1 MTSDLEERYES
12 SVAAAERELGTG
24 KKRRKSLSRISKTLM
39 PVFDAIISI
48 IHENRSALG
57 DDADEFAEALCLETG
72 FRILECSGMAYAL
85 LDLLLASRFIAGEA
99 AVAYSMSGVVD
110 VLDKEHQIRRI
121 ASAFLGGLTYLL
133 MLEET
138 EGQDYSQRPTETL
151 Q

>member
-1 MTSDLEERYES
+1 
-12 SVAAAERELGTG
+12 
-24 KKRRKSLSRISKTLM
+24 
-39 PVFDAIISI
+39 
-48 IHENRSALG
+48 
-57 DDADEFAEALCLETG
+57 
-72 FRILECSGMAYAL
+72 L